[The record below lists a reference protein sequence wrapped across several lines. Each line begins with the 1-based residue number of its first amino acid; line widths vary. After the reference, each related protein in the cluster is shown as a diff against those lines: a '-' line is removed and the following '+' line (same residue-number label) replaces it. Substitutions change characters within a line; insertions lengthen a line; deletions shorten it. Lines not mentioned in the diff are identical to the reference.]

1 MLLSVCV
8 GNDQQ
13 QEHIASPIMCDAAH
27 HTGQLAHHLEGDDLL
42 LVVAKEA
49 GMEANEVLAYV

>member
-1 MLLSVCV
+1 M
-8 GNDQQ
+8 DQQ